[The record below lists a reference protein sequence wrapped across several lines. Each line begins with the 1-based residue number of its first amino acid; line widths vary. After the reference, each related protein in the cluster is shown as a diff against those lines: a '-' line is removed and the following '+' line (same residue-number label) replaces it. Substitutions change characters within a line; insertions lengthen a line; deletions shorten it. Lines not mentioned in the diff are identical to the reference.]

1 MTPFEEALTS
11 GVTSGLAI
19 VIIVGI
25 VRYLDNR
32 VKRHRQVQNIRDRL
46 LYHFGRIRHA
56 EAVETSP
63 SEPSPEIT
71 EDMVRYMLFQE
82 MRRELGVLTTYR
94 STALTHSERADLE
107 QVVTDCEMMM
117 MELSLQ
123 ERKVIHIF
131 IAMPIYQ
138 KLAEKKWLGLPEE
151 PPPPIQVS
159 IRTSN

>member
-56 EAVETSP
+56 EAVETSA

-71 EDMVRYMLFQE
+71 DDMVRYMLFQE

-94 STALTHSERADLE
+94 STALTHSEQNNRNRLAARHHCLQIGDPGRNKTSRTLAS
-107 QVVTDCEMMM
+107 QV
-117 MELSLQ
+117 L
-123 ERKVIHIF
+123 R
-131 IAMPIYQ
+131 
-138 KLAEKKWLGLPEE
+138 
-151 PPPPIQVS
+151 
-159 IRTSN
+159 